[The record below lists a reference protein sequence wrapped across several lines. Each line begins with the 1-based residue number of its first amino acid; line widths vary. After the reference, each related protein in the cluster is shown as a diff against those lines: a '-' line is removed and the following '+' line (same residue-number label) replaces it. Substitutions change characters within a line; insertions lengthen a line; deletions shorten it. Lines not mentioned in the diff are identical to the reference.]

1 MPQCC
6 LTLSNFLVEP
16 RQVVVG
22 VRELFV
28 QRDCPAVGCDRGIG
42 ALSAL
47 AMVSSEEQAVLK
59 ISVTNQSSEATN
71 FQLEGKLVGPWV
83 EELRRLSDAALMTS
97 EAVSLD
103 LEKVW
108 FVDSQGIVLLRDLA
122 KRHVAQINC
131 SQFISQQLK
140 ETAYDECNG

>member
-1 MPQCC
+1 M
-6 LTLSNFLVEP
+6 
-16 RQVVVG
+16 
-22 VRELFV
+22 
-28 QRDCPAVGCDRGIG
+28 
-42 ALSAL
+42 
-47 AMVSSEEQAVLK
+47 LK

-131 SQFISQQLK
+131 SLFISQQLK

>member
-1 MPQCC
+1 
-6 LTLSNFLVEP
+6 
-16 RQVVVG
+16 
-22 VRELFV
+22 
-28 QRDCPAVGCDRGIG
+28 
-42 ALSAL
+42 
-47 AMVSSEEQAVLK
+47 MVSSEEQAVLK
-59 ISVTNQSSEATN
+59 ISVTNQSSEVTN

>member
-1 MPQCC
+1 
-6 LTLSNFLVEP
+6 
-16 RQVVVG
+16 
-22 VRELFV
+22 
-28 QRDCPAVGCDRGIG
+28 
-42 ALSAL
+42 
-47 AMVSSEEQAVLK
+47 VLK

-83 EELRRLSDAALMTS
+83 EELRRVSDAALMTS